1 MVCLICQVTTIHHQL
16 ILNAG
21 VLDHPVDGDVNRE
34 MEFPF
39 KSGKFTGRMIK
50 EA

>member
-21 VLDHPVDGDVNRE
+21 VLDHPVDGE